1 MLFLILSL
9 LDIIAGLSILLV
21 IKTFIPIIITLI
33 FLKGAY
39 SFFSSLRFPCLIT
52 FLLSLIDIAAGIS
65 LYFVNLGISNN
76 LITTIGILEI
86 LKGIYSIFTYFSF
99 R

>member
-1 MLFLILSL
+1 M
-9 LDIIAGLSILLV
+9 
-21 IKTFIPIIITLI
+21 
-33 FLKGAY
+33 
-39 SFFSSLRFPCLIT
+39 
-52 FLLSLIDIAAGIS
+52 SLIDIAAGIS

-76 LITTIGILEI
+76 IITTIGILEI